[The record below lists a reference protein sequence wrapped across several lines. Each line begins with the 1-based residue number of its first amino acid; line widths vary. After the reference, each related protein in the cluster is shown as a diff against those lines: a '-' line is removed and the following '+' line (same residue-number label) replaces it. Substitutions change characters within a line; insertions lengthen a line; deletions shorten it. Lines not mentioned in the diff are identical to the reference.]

1 LTFDNYRKLEFK
13 DVADFANQP
22 FILAK
27 NKTIFSREGAIY
39 LDETYKT
46 TMKKEYAFDTNSVV
60 LKLDCKTTYEGSL
73 YFAQEFN
80 FHFAHPHKVTF
91 NGKTI
96 EEGLSEYD
104 CKELVII
111 DDFTNK
117 VLKIKMS
124 QECTVIGYILNTVS
138 QSESGFNKMAQ
149 EISFV
154 LTLPFVKNLTWS
166 VELELENV

>member
-1 LTFDNYRKLEFK
+1 
-13 DVADFANQP
+13 
-22 FILAK
+22 
-27 NKTIFSREGAIY
+27 
-39 LDETYKT
+39 
-46 TMKKEYAFDTNSVV
+46 M
-60 LKLDCKTTYEGSL
+60 
-73 YFAQEFN
+73 
-80 FHFAHPHKVTF
+80 TF

-124 QECTVIGYILNTVS
+124 QKCTIIGYILNTVS